1 MIELKHVTEFP
12 REVIAL
18 DEVGRSPLSG
28 PVVIGCVRLLVTD
41 NEKFKSLIRLLRRKG
56 IKDSK
61 LLSAELRQSIL
72 KNLGIQ
78 MIPFRNRGEI
88 ELRGMTLSYVTW
100 EMNHQIIDTENILQ
114 ASLRGMKE
122 ASLFLSVGDKTQST
136 LLIDGHM
143 KLKWDSEI
151 KPWEEISIIKGDVK
165 SALIG
170 LASVIAKE
178 RRDQYMQEM
187 HVLYPQYGFDTNM
200 GYPTRFHR
208 LAIAQFGP
216 CPIHRLSFNKVK
228 EFLTPGI
235 VT

>member
-1 MIELKHVTEFP
+1 
-12 REVIAL
+12 
-18 DEVGRSPLSG
+18 
-28 PVVIGCVRLLVTD
+28 
-41 NEKFKSLIRLLRRKG
+41 
-56 IKDSK
+56 
-61 LLSAELRQSIL
+61 
-72 KNLGIQ
+72 
-78 MIPFRNRGEI
+78 
-88 ELRGMTLSYVTW
+88 
-100 EMNHQIIDTENILQ
+100 
-114 ASLRGMKE
+114 
-122 ASLFLSVGDKTQST
+122 
-136 LLIDGHM
+136 M

-208 LAIAQFGP
+208 L
-216 CPIHRLSFNKVK
+216 SFNKVK

-235 VT
+235 MT